1 MNQGEQYYF
10 TVNINYDYIL
20 STTTT
25 TTTTTP
31 STSTKPTSNG
41 TSTTTNE
48 MDGTRRVGQEK
59 HCSTVPTTTSTRYQ
73 TLLET
78 FCHRSIQRC
87 TQTYQTFVNKQNH
100 IMHALHNTT
109 YTTHTLRSANCTQ
122 RTTWESGHPVPQLAR
137 SGPYSHDGE
146 RAAQSQITITNHK
159 QAHCIS
165 PPLHTDQHLLATLD
179 KKT

>member
-25 TTTTTP
+25 TTTTTS

-48 MDGTRRVGQEK
+48 MDGTRRVGQER
-59 HCSTVPTTTSTRYQ
+59 HCSTVPTTTSTRYT

-100 IMHALHNTT
+100 IMHALHNTI

-122 RTTWESGHPVPQLAR
+122 RTTWESLMRNPESKAAMT
-137 SGPYSHDGE
+137 E
-146 RAAQSQITITNHK
+146 R
-159 QAHCIS
+159 
-165 PPLHTDQHLLATLD
+165 
-179 KKT
+179 

>member
-10 TVNINYDYIL
+10 TVNINYDHI
-20 STTTT
+20 SSATTTT
-25 TTTTTP
+25 TTIIS

-48 MDGTRRVGQEK
+48 MDGTIGIGRKK
-59 HCSTVPTTTSTRYQ
+59 HCTAVPTTTSARYSN
-73 TLLET
+73 TTGNFL
-78 FCHRSIQRC
+78 S
-87 TQTYQTFVNKQNH
+87 QTFTEMYLDLPNLCSQTKSS
-100 IMHALHNTT
+100 HAYTAQHNP
-109 YTTHTLRSANCTQ
+109 HTIHSKVGNCTQ

>member
-1 MNQGEQYYF
+1 MNQGEQYYS
-10 TVNINYDYIL
+10 TVNINYDYIP

-25 TTTTTP
+25 TTTTTS

-59 HCSTVPTTTSTRYQ
+59 HCSTVPTTTSTRYT

-78 FCHRSIQRC
+78 FCHRNIQRC
-87 TQTYQTFVNKQNH
+87 TQTYQIFVNKQNY

-159 QAHCIS
+159 QSHCIA
-165 PPLHTDQHLLATLD
+165 PLLHTDQHGLATHD